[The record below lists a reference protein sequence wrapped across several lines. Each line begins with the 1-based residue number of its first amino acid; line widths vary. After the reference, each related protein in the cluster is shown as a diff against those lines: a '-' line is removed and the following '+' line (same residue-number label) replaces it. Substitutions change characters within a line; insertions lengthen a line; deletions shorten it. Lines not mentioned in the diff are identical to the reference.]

1 MTDRRC
7 WYLSLIVTAALLAG
21 ALACRHE
28 EPLPVLYPV
37 PDARM
42 INQAGKPF
50 DLASARG
57 NVTVYDF
64 IFTNCAAS
72 CPMMTH
78 TMGALVKRT
87 DRSQPVRFISISVDP
102 LRDKPAVLAS
112 YASRS
117 GADDR
122 WSFLTGNPA
131 TVRSVTVNG
140 FKLAVE
146 PVQAGSK
153 PFCTAPSSSSPI
165 AAE

>member
-1 MTDRRC
+1 M
-7 WYLSLIVTAALLAG
+7 
-21 ALACRHE
+21 
-28 EPLPVLYPV
+28 LYPV

-42 INQAGKPF
+42 ITQAGKPF
-50 DLASARG
+50 DLATARG

-72 CPMMTH
+72 CPMMTR

-102 LRDKPAVLAS
+102 LRDSPAVLAS

-117 GADDR
+117 GADER
-122 WSFLTGNPA
+122 WSFLTGDPA

-146 PVQAGSK
+146 PVQAGSEALLHSTK
-153 PFCTAPSSSSPI
+153 FVLADRRGMIRGYYDSNFSDEMKKLDRDI
-165 AAE
+165 ATLVDGR